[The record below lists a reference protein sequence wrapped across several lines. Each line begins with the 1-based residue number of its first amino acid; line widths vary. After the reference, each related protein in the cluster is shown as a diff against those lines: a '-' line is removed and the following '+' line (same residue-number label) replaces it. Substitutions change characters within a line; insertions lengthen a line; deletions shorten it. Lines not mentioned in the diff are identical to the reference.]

1 MNSYFSFI
9 YLFTRRAL
17 IQNENEKNNVYLP
30 NVYQIMI
37 YISHYTREKWIPKV
51 YDKPTGIFTKTKIVG
66 IGDALVK
73 KNIFDH
79 LFITGNRRKYR
90 FYLF

>member
-1 MNSYFSFI
+1 MKMK
-9 YLFTRRAL
+9 
-17 IQNENEKNNVYLP
+17 KNNVYLP